1 MIPPRS
7 ALISLFGDFPKA
19 MRRSAPRVASM
30 TLGYKPSASVIW
42 YAQTKRAAEAALV
55 SRPRS

>member
-1 MIPPRS
+1 
-7 ALISLFGDFPKA
+7 
-19 MRRSAPRVASM
+19 M

-55 SRPRS
+55 SRS